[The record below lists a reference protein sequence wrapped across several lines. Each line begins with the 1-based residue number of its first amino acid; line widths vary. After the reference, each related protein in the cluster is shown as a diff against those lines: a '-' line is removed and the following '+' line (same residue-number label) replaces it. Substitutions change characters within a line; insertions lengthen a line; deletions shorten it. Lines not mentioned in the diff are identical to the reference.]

1 MSEKRAKKD
10 AEMNERKR
18 AMKEKFRALDVKRKA
33 KRPSSFKKRLARKIR
48 NEEKARK
55 AEAEA
60 KAKAR
65 GEEERGKGPSKSGP
79 KRSRGKSKLSKL

>member
-1 MSEKRAKKD
+1 
-10 AEMNERKR
+10 
-18 AMKEKFRALDVKRKA
+18 MKEKFRALDVKRKA

-48 NEEKARK
+48 KEEKARK

-65 GEEERGKGPSKSGP
+65 GRRRGGRDPAKAAQKEVGEKVNYQSCSA
-79 KRSRGKSKLSKL
+79 